1 MNWNWQHNNW
11 PNFKY
16 QTADFQEYESQFLV
30 NRGMLVGSIKYLDED
45 QRVLL
50 KIELISNEAHKTS
63 KIEGELLNRDSLQ
76 SSIRKEFGLQVK
88 NHRATAAEYG
98 IAEMMV
104 SLYRNYDQALNKE
117 LLFKWHRMLCAGRKD
132 LDTIG
137 AFRKHEDPMQIVSGP
152 IGRERVHYE
161 APPSRSV
168 EKEMTNFLHWYNS
181 SRDQMGRNNPVLR
194 AGVAHLYFES
204 IHPFEDGNGR
214 IGRAISEKVLSEYIG
229 EPTLIALSQ
238 IIEQD
243 KNEYYKSLHEASISL
258 DINPWL
264 HYFSK
269 LVLEAQAYSQKLVDL
284 LMAKTTFYQKFD
296 SRLNERQ
303 KKVIARMFK
312 AEPRGFEG
320 GLSADNYVSITGTS
334 ASTATRDLRQLVEI
348 GALMQKG
355 QLKGTRYYLNLDKV
369 YYLANKSNYY

>member
-1 MNWNWQHNNW
+1 MNWSWQHKNW
-11 PNFKY
+11 PNFKF
-16 QTADFQEYESQFLV
+16 QTDDFRDYESQFLV
-30 NRGMLVGSIKYLDED
+30 YRGMLVGSIKYLDED

-88 NHRATAAEYG
+88 NHQATAAEYG

-161 APPSRSV
+161 APPSRRV

-238 IIEQD
+238 IIEQN
-243 KNEYYKSLHEASISL
+243 KNEYYKSLQEASRSL
-258 DINPWL
+258 DIDPWL

-269 LVLEAQAYSQKLVDL
+269 LVLEAQAYSQKVVDL
-284 LMAKTTFYQKFD
+284 LMAKTNFYQKFD

-303 KKVIARMFK
+303 RKVIARLFR

-355 QLKGTRYYLNLDKV
+355 QLKGTRYYLKLPEV
-369 YYLANKSNYY
+369 